1 MIGALQD
8 VKMVGMENL
17 KNKGALNYLAGVV

>member
-8 VKMVGMENL
+8 VKMIGMENL
-17 KNKGALNYLAGVV
+17 KNKGVPNYLAGVV